1 MKDVPNFKQLS
12 VSAFLLKVEGK
23 VIEKLLNLGKSLAI
37 LSGTGESK
45 LLGLDVWLA
54 WMCLLCTDA
63 DTGVFLLVGGSITK
77 E

>member
-1 MKDVPNFKQLS
+1 MRDMPNFKQLS

-23 VIEKLLNLGKSLAI
+23 VIEKLLILGKSLAI

-54 WMCLLCTDA
+54 WMCFLCTDA
-63 DTGVFLLVGGSITK
+63 DTGVFLWAGGSITK

>member
-1 MKDVPNFKQLS
+1 MRDMPNFKQLS

-54 WMCLLCTDA
+54 RMCLLCTDS
-63 DTGVFLLVGGSITK
+63 DTGVFLLAGGSITK